1 MYRSVI
7 HARFFFLTAL
17 GSLPNRNIT
26 RPTGPSYFPPCST
39 ATKPSN
45 TWRSMSMGAIIGTM
59 QPWSLNKMP
68 ATPRS
73 RCWCFRGMIPCL
85 SSSSGTGGP
94 PGQTGVEWYEQIAMR
109 EFCTPEPTCSVWQV
123 LSHPAQAVCLGS
135 LPLTVCWGS
144 AWPGLSLRRTF
155 CSLRYGDCR
164 GRPVMAGAGPSVS
177 GTLCSSRC
185 IWFCSLTVM
194 TWRDRHRDVKSGV
207 GPGELG
213 RHCTLGFHPSKTWFV
228 FRHRCFDPHDHG
240 VHPLFVI
247 TCMFSM
253 QRIFIFPKL
262 ASPRLPESPC
272 RLVLHLL
279 VNSLRSWRMTS
290 GSIVWWWTISW
301 TWSWKAW
308 VTSVTT
314 LLRCPSWRRPSFIDE
329 VCQLASAWSRPLRHG
344 VTSFPGTVSASQS
357 LPTSC
362 RLTLLAVFELWELR
376 RFASRPSSYGSPH
389 EHWHTDGCG
398 SLSQSC
404 PFLGPFFGLG

>member
-1 MYRSVI
+1 M
-7 HARFFFLTAL
+7 L
-17 GSLPNRNIT
+17 GFSSLPRLAAFPTETSLGPLGRVISPLQHRNQAIQYLAVYEHGGDDRHNAAGLWT
-26 RPTGPSYFPPCST
+26 RCPRRPGVV
-39 ATKPSN
+39 A
-45 TWRSMSMGAIIGTM
+45 GASAAD
-59 QPWSLNKMP
+59 SLHVIELWNGWP
-68 ATPRS
+68 AWPN
-73 RCWCFRGMIPCL
+73 RCWMVWADCDARVLHSRTYLLCLRGLEPPRPGCL
-85 SSSSGTGGP
+85 PWFVTPNRLLGQRLVWGGRFAAC
-94 PGQTGVEWYEQIAMR
+94 GMA
-109 EFCTPEPTCSVWQV
+109 TC
-123 LSHPAQAVCLGS
+123 C
-135 LPLTVCWGS
+135 
-144 AWPGLSLRRTF
+144 
-155 CSLRYGDCR
+155 CR

-177 GTLCSSRC
+177 GTRCSSRC
-185 IWFCSLTVM
+185 IWFWSLTVM

-213 RHCTLGFHPSKTWFV
+213 RHCTPGFHPSKTWFV

-262 ASPRLPESPC
+262 ASPNLPESPC

-314 LLRCPSWRRPSFIDE
+314 LLRSPSWRRPSFIDE

-376 RFASRPSSYGSPH
+376 RFASRPSSYGSLH